1 MGAGIT
7 ISAAIEAMEKGK
19 SYRLVQRGGAVEAP
33 LEQQKRVIIPAA
45 VDGSEIPN
53 NHLGCINPRKQWG

>member
-19 SYRLVQRGGAVEAP
+19 SYRLVQRGGAVEAL

-45 VDGSEIPN
+45 VDGR
-53 NHLGCINPRKQWG
+53 NPKQPPGMDKSL